1 MAAQAKMLDDQA
13 ALHTIP
19 RLAARSSDDVYS
31 AIKSDIAS
39 GHYASGQYLREEL
52 LAKRLGV
59 SRTPVREALRRL
71 DAEGWVDTRPNYG
84 VRVKSWTLK
93 DAQEIFEA
101 RLLIEPHLA
110 GRAAQQIDAANL
122 ARLKALAATMIDIT
136 RKPASPDA
144 TDTWFAANNEFHAII
159 TAAAGNA
166 RLDRALRSMKET
178 PLIKWTFD
186 TYDEADRERSARQ
199 HEEIVLALEQRNTA
213 WAEAITRCHILAA
226 EKAVLDRYAREHV
239 LDTEISDN

>member
-1 MAAQAKMLDDQA
+1 MSEDTAV
-13 ALHTIP
+13 LHTMQALP
-19 RLAARSSDDVYS
+19 MRSGDDVYA
-31 AIKSDIAS
+31 AIKDDIVS
-39 GHYASGQYLREEL
+39 GHYASGQHLREEL

-84 VRVKSWTLK
+84 VRVKAWTLQ
-93 DAQEIFEA
+93 DAREIFEA
-101 RLLIEPHLA
+101 RILVEPWLA
-110 GRAAQQIDAANL
+110 GRAAQQIGAADL
-122 ARLKALAATMIDIT
+122 ARLKALAEAMLVLTRQSATPET
-136 RKPASPDA
+136 TEA
-144 TDTWFAANNEFHAII
+144 WFAANGEFHAII

-199 HEEIVLALEQRNTA
+199 HVEIVLALEQRNAA

-226 EKAVLDRYAREHV
+226 EKAVLDRYAREHAP
-239 LDTEISDN
+239 DKIDPDN